1 MLTASAVA
9 RYLILEFIRRKSP
22 ISHLK
27 LQKLLYYAQGWH
39 LGLYDKPLFNDRI
52 EAWVHG
58 PVLPSIFQ
66 EYRGYRWVNI
76 TGAEEPQVPKEIAAH
91 LNEVAD
97 AYGDLTATQLERL
110 SHTENPW
117 KETRGDLDP
126 SDRYSAEISHSL
138 MREFF
143 AAQEVNG

>member
-1 MLTASAVA
+1 MLTASEVA
-9 RYLILEFIRRKSP
+9 RYFILEFARRKNP

-58 PVLPSIFQ
+58 PVLPGIFQ

-76 TGAEEPQVPKEIAAH
+76 TKAEEPQVSQKIATH

-97 AYGDLTATQLERL
+97 AYEDLTATQLERL
-110 SHTENPW
+110 SHTEKPW
-117 KETRGDLDP
+117 KDTRGDLDP
-126 SDRYSAEISHSL
+126 SDGCSREISHSV
-138 MREFF
+138 MHEYF
-143 AAQEVNG
+143 AAQAVNA